1 MEIGGTVAL
10 NKGVPAFLERKK
22 SILLQMIVHSER
34 LSLILTHMWAGR
46 LDTVCFTPRSVRTPQ
61 HYPHI

>member
-22 SILLQMIVHSER
+22 KHPSSDDR
-34 LSLILTHMWAGR
+34 A
-46 LDTVCFTPRSVRTPQ
+46 F
-61 HYPHI
+61 